1 MHPGVEPDSFVAEWW
16 DGVGLVPA
24 LLVSVEGRR
33 VRAVAGPAGELVL
46 LPRSSWAAR
55 RRLRRLR
62 RHAGDAQPAA
72 PVERP
77 HVAVT
82 PGGLPRTPLVYEVSV
97 KRPRQA
103 WPGPPGPRLPLRVGG
118 AIDYR
123 ACSHIG
129 CGAVVPLPAEG
140 ADPPCP
146 RCGRR

>member
-103 WPGPPGPRLPLRVGG
+103 WPGPPGPRLPLRVGS